1 MTYYIKEN
9 DEILIYDDDLK
20 RLELTAQ
27 RLSLKGDFEI
37 KKVQKGYV
45 IYNGELMSLSEAE
58 KLKEKE
64 NRQKLD
70 SLSLTRA
77 DVERAI
83 YKSKG
88 IDFEDLINQ
97 IETLKQVQGDKL
109 DIDLKAL
116 KIELK
121 ANNFYRGNPWINQI
135 GALLGFNQT
144 QLDNFFKTGD
154 WEELI
159 GN

>member
-1 MTYYIKEN
+1 MFIAKK
-9 DEILIYDDDLK
+9 DDLIVMVSQNETDL
-20 RLELTAQ
+20 R
-27 RLSLKGDFEI
+27 
-37 KKVQKGYV
+37 
-45 IYNGELMSLSEAE
+45 E
-58 KLKEKE
+58 KLKYILYDSIEEVQEEYILYKGKYLTKTEFDKEKRKE
-64 NRQKLD
+64 LD

-83 YKSKG
+83 YKVKE
-88 IDFEDLINQ
+88 IDFEDI
-97 IETLKQVQGDKL
+97 L
-109 DIDLKAL
+109 DLVKDNPQIDLKAL